1 MDEKYVEKVQHAA
14 MIKNKQT
21 NKLELERNRLNLIK
35 NIYGKTHS

>member
-1 MDEKYVEKVQHAA
+1 MDEKHVEKVQHAA
-14 MIKNKQT
+14 MIKK